1 MNKLLIV
8 FKFVEKM
15 GSLRLKT
22 DCTKSFSY
30 KSVSNSFDNCQTLID
45 AQIALFLK
53 QCSN

>member
-22 DCTKSFSY
+22 DCTKSFTY
-30 KSVSNSFDNCQTLID
+30 KSVSNSFDNCQTMID

-53 QCSN
+53 QCF